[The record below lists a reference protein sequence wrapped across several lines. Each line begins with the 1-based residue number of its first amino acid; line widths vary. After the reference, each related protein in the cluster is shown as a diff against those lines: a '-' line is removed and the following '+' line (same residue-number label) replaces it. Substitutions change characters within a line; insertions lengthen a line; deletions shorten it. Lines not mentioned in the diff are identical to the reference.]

1 MADDIPH
8 DRASLE
14 IPPQLS
20 LEMEAE
26 PEPVGFARGA
36 PEDLLL
42 REPDS
47 HLSYG
52 ATEVYAVFLRFLHWA
67 MEPRPCGTGI
77 WSSLPVSATLLMRP
91 ASVHSA
97 RGYHAILRV
106 GPYLEHW

>member
-1 MADDIPH
+1 M
-8 DRASLE
+8 L
-14 IPPQLS
+14 PPES
-20 LEMEAE
+20 IRHFR
-26 PEPVGFARGA
+26 GFARGA

-52 ATEVYAVFLRFLHWA
+52 ATERTLVLSGA